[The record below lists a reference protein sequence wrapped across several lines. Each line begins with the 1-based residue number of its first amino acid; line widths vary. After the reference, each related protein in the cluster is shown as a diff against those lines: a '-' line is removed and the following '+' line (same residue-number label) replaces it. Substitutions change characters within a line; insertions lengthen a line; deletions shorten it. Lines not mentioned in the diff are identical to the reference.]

1 MAKSTGNN
9 ILPLEILEGTSDK
22 LSKSFSPYVVRF
34 FMMQA
39 HYRSILDF
47 SNDALIASE
56 KGFMKLMDALRN
68 LKSLE
73 PKNPSSNFDVVLW
86 KKRCYDAMN
95 DDFNSPILIS
105 ELFNAVKY
113 INQIKDGTNS
123 IDDQNLKLL
132 KQTFEIFIF
141 DVLGLKDFEL
151 SKSEGKLEKTVEI
164 LINLRNQARAE
175 RNFDLSDQIRDQ
187 LKSIGVQLKDG
198 SGKTTFTLD

>member
-1 MAKSTGNN
+1 
-9 ILPLEILEGTSDK
+9 
-22 LSKSFSPYVVRF
+22 
-34 FMMQA
+34 MMQA

-56 KGFMKLMDALRN
+56 KGFMKLMDALKN
-68 LKSLE
+68 LKFLE
-73 PKNPSSNFDVVLW
+73 PKNSSSDFDVVLW

-105 ELFNAVKY
+105 ELFSAVKY

-175 RNFDLSDQIRDQ
+175 RNFALSDQIRDQ

>member
-1 MAKSTGNN
+1 
-9 ILPLEILEGTSDK
+9 
-22 LSKSFSPYVVRF
+22 
-34 FMMQA
+34 MMQA

-56 KGFMKLMDALRN
+56 KGFMKLMDSLRN

-123 IDDQNLKLL
+123 IDDQNLKILR
-132 KQTFEIFIF
+132 QTFEIFIF

-175 RNFDLSDQIRDQ
+175 RNFALSDHIRDQ

>member
-1 MAKSTGNN
+1 
-9 ILPLEILEGTSDK
+9 
-22 LSKSFSPYVVRF
+22 
-34 FMMQA
+34 
-39 HYRSILDF
+39 
-47 SNDALIASE
+47 
-56 KGFMKLMDALRN
+56 MKLMDALRN

-73 PKNPSSNFDVVLW
+73 PKNQSSNFDVVLW

-151 SKSEGKLEKTVEI
+151 SKLEGKLE
-164 LINLRNQARAE
+164 NL
-175 RNFDLSDQIRDQ
+175 
-187 LKSIGVQLKDG
+187 LK
-198 SGKTTFTLD
+198 F